1 MNVVSESSVSF
12 DEFFVL
18 RVHRRSLI
26 AKIRNHPCYGVAQHG
41 DELRS
46 GKGCPDLNGVLH
58 RQVTGGGSEL
68 DGLCVTNE
76 SVDGVL
82 QFHAVSIPVVIRFDM
97 NVTIRPQLS
106 CDLGTQR

>member
-1 MNVVSESSVSF
+1 MNIVSESSVSF

-68 DGLCVTNE
+68 DWFVR
-76 SVDGVL
+76 
-82 QFHAVSIPVVIRFDM
+82 QQM
-97 NVTIRPQLS
+97 NLS
-106 CDLGTQR
+106 TAFCSFTL